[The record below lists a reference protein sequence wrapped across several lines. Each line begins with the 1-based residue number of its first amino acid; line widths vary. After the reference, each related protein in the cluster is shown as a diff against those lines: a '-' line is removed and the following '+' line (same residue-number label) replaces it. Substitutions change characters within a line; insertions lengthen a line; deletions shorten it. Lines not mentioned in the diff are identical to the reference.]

1 MGSSFPCLGAK
12 HAQGGAGEDGGQA
25 SVSARGSRGLA
36 VIRLRQSSAW
46 PAERIV
52 RRLALAVSQSDGA
65 EAQPKLRDAQRLRL
79 SPLHGKLPCEVLVAP
94 RGVDQASSKIGEA
107 S

>member
-36 VIRLRQSSAW
+36 VTRLRQSSAW

-52 RRLALAVSQSDGA
+52 RRLALAAVSQSDGA
-65 EAQPKLRDAQRLRL
+65 EAQKPKLRDAQRLRL
-79 SPLHGKLPCEVLVAP
+79 SPWLA
-94 RGVDQASSKIGEA
+94 RQAA
-107 S
+107 L